1 MSRLN
6 NVKNIKRNRSDSLS
20 DNEDNLKLSDKI
32 DKKIVYDQTSKYFSK
47 NTSFKTEEFLDD
59 KFESNLL
66 DSCFQDSGE
75 SSVDW
80 EDVEIYQKISLKD
93 GDLKDDSLEN
103 LDIVLN
109 NQKKSKFKKKVSNI
123 NSLKRNI
130 RVQIY
135 LLHLTCLVF
144 HGFFRNKWINDKET
158 HDILR
163 NKLKEESPL
172 LFGKIENYRQILLN
186 KRSDLL
192 NFKKMLL
199 MILKWFKQRFEI
211 IALGIGKLDSYSTKC
226 DFCLKNKACLFE
238 TIESIYEFRKIA
250 TFLKGSRD
258 SGTQILTSLLRAF
271 GFNARLIFSLQP
283 IGLNFNL
290 EDYEIHKEKCF
301 ESKKCSNDKFKN
313 SKKARVGISENE
325 LDNTFIKSEENL
337 VDKTEL
343 VLDSCFPYPVFWTEV
358 YDENADIWYS
368 VECMTLNCV
377 ISSDRSFFIPNT
389 KALNKT
395 KMNVSYIVAF
405 EVDEYAKDVTFRY
418 LNNMSTFS
426 RVKLTTLERD
436 KYTSFEKL
444 VDIFKRPVLSDI
456 DLKENNDLQP
466 KNLSKKIQNI
476 TINDYKTHPTYI
488 LERHLKRQEVVRP
501 GVSPVYVFMLGKG
514 NKLKEERV
522 FNRSDILLCKS
533 VECYY
538 REGRQIKS
546 GELPLKIVKPRSVTL
561 SRKRENELIAFET
574 NKLAIQPLY
583 AEFQTELY
591 IPPPVVNGI
600 VPKNG
605 YGNID
610 VFVDSMIPKGA
621 THLPYHGIGR
631 IAKKLGFDYSD
642 AVTGFEFKNQRA
654 IPIITGIL
662 IATENA
668 STCFE
673 AWIFDEQKKIEKEIK
688 KREKEI
694 LYRWKKFL
702 LGLRIRNRVESLYG
716 NSSNVLSGFIFSKK

>member
-1 MSRLN
+1 MQRLN
-6 NVKNIKRNRSDSLS
+6 NVKNIKRNRRNSVS
-20 DNEDNLKLSDKI
+20 DNEDNLKLSDKKN
-32 DKKIVYDQTSKYFSK
+32 KKIVYDQTSKYFAK
-47 NTSFKTEEFLDD
+47 NISLESDEFLDD
-59 KFESNLL
+59 KSESNPL

-80 EDVEIYQKISLKD
+80 EDVEIYQKVPLKEE
-93 GDLKDDSLEN
+93 GAGDDSHEK

-109 NQKKSKFKKKVSNI
+109 NQKESKFKKKVSNI

-135 LLHLTCLVF
+135 LFHLTCLIF

-158 HDILR
+158 QDILR
-163 NKLKEESPL
+163 NKFKEESPL
-172 LFGKIENYRQILLN
+172 LFEQIENYRQILLN
-186 KRSDLL
+186 KRSDHLDFKEILL
-192 NFKKMLL
+192 I
-199 MILKWFKQRFEI
+199 ILKWFKQRFEI
-211 IALGIGKLDSYSTKC
+211 IALGIGKLDSTICYS
-226 DFCLKNKACLFE
+226 CLKNKASLFE
-238 TIESIYEFRKIA
+238 TIKSVHEFRKIA

-258 SGTQILTSLLRAF
+258 SGTQILTSLLRSF

-290 EDYEIHKEKCF
+290 ENYEIHKEKCF
-301 ESKKCSNDKFKN
+301 ESKKCSNNKFKN
-313 SKKARVGISENE
+313 SKKVCVGISENE

-337 VDKTEL
+337 VDKIEPI
-343 VLDSCFPYPVFWTEV
+343 LDSCFPYPVFWTEV

-377 ISSDRSFFIPNT
+377 VSSDRSFFIPNT

-395 KMNVSYIVAF
+395 KMNISHIVAF

-418 LNNMSTFS
+418 LNNMSIFS
-426 RVKLTTLERD
+426 RAKLTTFERD

-444 VDIFKRPVLSDI
+444 VNIFKRPVLSDI

-466 KNLSKKIQNI
+466 KNPPKKIEDI

-501 GVSPVYVFMLGKG
+501 GVSPVYVFTLGKG
-514 NKLKEERV
+514 DKLKEERV

-533 VECYY
+533 VECYH
-538 REGRQIKS
+538 REGKQIKS

-574 NKLAIQPLY
+574 NKSAIQPLY

-600 VPKNG
+600 IPKNG

-610 VFVDSMIPKGA
+610 VFVDSMIPEGA

-694 LYRWKKFL
+694 LYRWKKFF